1 MMANIILSWSRVVP
15 FALQAVQSGSGSVPP
30 DQLGQQIALEAVKHN
45 PANSP
50 VSFIVPIGFF
60 AMIFGIVWLRWRQQ
74 QARLQTKAELNKQLL
89 DKFASG
95 RDFAE
100 FLERKGSQRFLE
112 DFWSQGAQ
120 SKEKTLRYGIVIAM
134 LGLGFFSLAWM
145 KREFVIPGVLLLAV
159 GAGFLISFAVS
170 HRLAKARGEASESG
184 PANIEISQN

>member
-1 MMANIILSWSRVVP
+1 MMANIILAWSRVVP
-15 FALQAVQSGSGSVPP
+15 FALQAVQSGSGDVPP
-30 DQLGQQIALEAVKHN
+30 DQFGQQIALEAVKHN

-74 QARLQTKAELNKQLL
+74 QARLQSKAELNKQLL

-95 RDFAE
+95 REFAE

-112 DFWSQGAQ
+112 DFWSQGSQ
-120 SKEKTLRYGIVIAM
+120 SKEKTLRNGIVIAM

-145 KREFVIPGVLLLAV
+145 KKEFVIPGVLLLAV
-159 GAGFLISFAVS
+159 GAGFLISFAIS
-170 HRLAKARGEASESG
+170 HRLSKARSEANQSG
-184 PANIEISQN
+184 PANMEIS